1 MAELY
6 WEGGNHS
13 HQCTS
18 SSQLRSLLKVT
29 AFNIIHRYNILY
41 EIISIHVYYIYIYQN
56 DMDNLVAIELD
67 PTSLSLSL
75 VLPLW
80 FLCGQSAPA
89 EDERTAKLRR
99 ATWIKLHAII
109 HESASVNSSNRL
121 LLPDPSQ
128 SSQRLHNSLSVENDC
143 KTTITPR
150 CIIRVIKNAQ
160 GGPGEAWQWWKRG
173 CLTVYVFA
181 PVVPWAL
188 QSINLWL
195 GWNIN
200 TNSMDFQAYIHC
212 PFFLIFLNCLE
223 VV

>member
-41 EIISIHVYYIYIYQN
+41 ETLSIHVYIYISKWYGHLGSHRTRPN
-56 DMDNLVAIELD
+56 I
-67 PTSLSLSL
+67 SLSL

-150 CIIRVIKNAQ
+150 CLIRVIKNAQ

-200 TNSMDFQAYIHC
+200 TNSMDFQAFISTV
-212 PFFLIFLNCLE
+212 PSSFLIFLNCLE